1 MDQRIA
7 PRPVIS
13 AMRDLGE
20 NLATWRKLRKLTVFQ
35 LADRAGVSVATV
47 SRMEAGKGCTV
58 ESLFRISRALGI
70 LKEMSE
76 ASDPFNSDVGRLRAG
91 NALPRRVRN

>member
-1 MDQRIA
+1 MDERST

-13 AMRDLGE
+13 AMRELGE
-20 NLATWRKLRKLTVFQ
+20 NFATWRKLRLLTVSQ

-58 ESLFRISRALGI
+58 ESLWRISRALGI

-76 ASDPFNSDVGRLRAG
+76 ASDPFNSDVGRLRAD
-91 NALPRRVRN
+91 NALPQRVRN

>member
-1 MDQRIA
+1 MDERVA

-20 NLATWRKLRKLTVFQ
+20 NLATWRKLRNLTVYQ

-47 SRMEAGKGCTV
+47 SRMESGKGCTV